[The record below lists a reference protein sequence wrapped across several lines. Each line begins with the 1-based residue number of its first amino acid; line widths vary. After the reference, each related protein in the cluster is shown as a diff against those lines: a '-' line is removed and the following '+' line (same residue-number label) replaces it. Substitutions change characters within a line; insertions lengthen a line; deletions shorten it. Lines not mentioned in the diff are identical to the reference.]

1 MTSLALLL
9 RSWSKH
15 IVCIV
20 RSFRSRTSKRNPN
33 NPEANMVECIRILY
47 PVRTQRMCKSKIS
60 DFNMPILIGE
70 VELDISRRGGGNKEH
85 RSPVPH
91 HIEPEVGCKSG
102 PPSKQHSEGNEER
115 QTEIPSHASDNER
128 PVSRAEV
135 PVTSSTNLSHEENA
149 ILGGLDLD
157 RVLSLLRL
165 LGYESPAMPN
175 ALDDEPA
182 FTFFHRSIDPI
193 HRLRTLLQGI
203 HTELNNLMPIL
214 NQRSDVSAAD
224 VEVRAWQEDILTR
237 LLIEVV
243 PGLSILSE
251 RVGRET
257 AASLN
262 SHRGGVK
269 LNVGGSKT
277 WRY

>member
-1 MTSLALLL
+1 MNS
-9 RSWSKH
+9 
-15 IVCIV
+15 V
-20 RSFRSRTSKRNPN
+20 
-33 NPEANMVECIRILY
+33 LY
-47 PVRTQRMCKSKIS
+47 AFQTARLCKSKIS
-60 DFNMPILIGE
+60 KFNMPILIGE
-70 VELDISRRGGGNKEH
+70 IELDVSRCGGGRPEA

-91 HIEPEVGCKSG
+91 HIEPEVDCESG
-102 PPSKQHSEGNEER
+102 PPIGRQSESNEEP
-115 QTEIPSHASDNER
+115 QTEIPSTASDAER
-128 PVSRAEV
+128 LISPAEAPAIGSLNQNFHCETTFWTQFSETNQVSDPYSERQG
-135 PVTSSTNLSHEENA
+135 LSHEENA
-149 ILGGLDLD
+149 IFGELDLD
-157 RVLSLLRL
+157 RVLDLLRL

-203 HTELNNLMPIL
+203 HTELNNLMPVL
-214 NQRSDVSAAD
+214 NQRDDVFAAD
-224 VEVRAWQEDILTR
+224 VDAREWKEDILTR

-262 SHRGGVK
+262 LNRGGVK
-269 LNVGGSKT
+269 LSVGNSKT
-277 WRY
+277 WRC